1 MYLAA
6 QIVFIG
12 TGPLIQIGNLLWGC
26 KKQNFPVHTK
36 QNSKNLKNGYRS
48 LNMGGRGSGSGR
60 GSGRKMTAR
69 ELVNSIRNSG
79 PNGSGTAISITNSAG
94 GG

>member
-1 MYLAA
+1 
-6 QIVFIG
+6 
-12 TGPLIQIGNLLWGC
+12 
-26 KKQNFPVHTK
+26 
-36 QNSKNLKNGYRS
+36 
-48 LNMGGRGSGSGR
+48 MGGRGSGSGR

-94 GG
+94 GVIMRIVPGDRPGSFRAMASAGVASLTRKEAIEYVREAMAANFKVKQI

>member
-1 MYLAA
+1 
-6 QIVFIG
+6 
-12 TGPLIQIGNLLWGC
+12 
-26 KKQNFPVHTK
+26 
-36 QNSKNLKNGYRS
+36 
-48 LNMGGRGSGSGR
+48 MGGRGSGSGR

-94 GG
+94 GVTMRIVPGDRPGSFRAMASAGVASLTRKEAIEYVREAMAANFKVKQI